1 MVNVYESGMIFGPF
15 CKDDFFAIENVVQE
29 GKLSGDGVCSVE
41 FLVKQDSSLI
51 FLEAK
56 SSIPRETEDFFNEI
70 TKKFSH
76 SLILFV
82 NSLLERNR
90 LQCHLPS
97 GLRND
102 KCFLLKIKLLL
113 VVRGVPDSYLM
124 LLTDKLRSS
133 LKALAKLWSVA
144 PSDILVIN
152 EGRAIKYKLATKI
165 NND

>member
-1 MVNVYESGMIFGPF
+1 MVNVYESGMMFGSF
-15 CKDDFFAIENVVQE
+15 CKDDFFAIEKVVQE
-29 GKLSGDGVCSVE
+29 DKLSGDGVCSVE

-76 SLILFV
+76 SLIIFV
-82 NSLLERNR
+82 NSLLKRNR

-97 GLRND
+97 GLSND

-113 VVRGVPDSYLM
+113 VIKGVPDEYLM

-133 LKALAKLWSVA
+133 LQELPKLWNVA
-144 PSDILVIN
+144 PNDILVIN
-152 EGRAIKYKLATKI
+152 EARAIKYNLATTQ
-165 NND
+165 